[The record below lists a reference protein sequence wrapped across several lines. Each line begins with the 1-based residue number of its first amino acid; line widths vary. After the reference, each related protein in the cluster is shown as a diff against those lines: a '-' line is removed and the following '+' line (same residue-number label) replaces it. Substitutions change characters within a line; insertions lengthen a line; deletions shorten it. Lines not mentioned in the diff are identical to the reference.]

1 MTIMSEPVLAS
12 PSNPRIK
19 AAARLRDRRDRERT
33 GMTLI
38 DGARELRRA
47 LEAGVEV
54 VEAFVCEPLVAGEDA
69 RAALDALQ
77 ARGVAVTTTTEAA
90 FARLAFGDRAEGLV
104 AVARAPSLA
113 IDDLALPA
121 DPLIV
126 VIEGVEKP
134 GNLGAILRS
143 ADGAGV
149 DAVIAA
155 SPGTDL
161 ANPNVIRASAGTIF
175 SVPMAAAPT
184 DNVLRWLRDQR
195 IRIVATRVDAS
206 AAYTELD
213 LTRSVAIVLGSEAGG
228 LTDAWLGPD
237 IEAVHLPMLG
247 VADSLNVSVTAAVL
261 AYEARRQRA
270 ARTTEAD

>member
-1 MTIMSEPVLAS
+1 MTTMSEPVLAS

-19 AAARLRDRRDRERT
+19 AAARLRERRDRDRS
-33 GMTLI
+33 GLTLI

-47 LEAGVEV
+47 LEAGVDV
-54 VEAFVCEPLVAGEDA
+54 VDAFMCEPLVAGEDA
-69 RAALDALQ
+69 RAALDALR

-90 FARLAFGDRAEGLV
+90 FAKLAFGDRAEGLL
-104 AVARAPSLA
+104 AVVRAPSLGLG
-113 IDDLALPA
+113 DLTLPA

-134 GNLGAILRS
+134 GNLGAILRT

-155 SPGTDL
+155 SPATDL

-175 SVPMAAAPT
+175 TVPMAAAAT
-184 DNVLRWLRDQR
+184 DDVLRWLRDQR
-195 IRIVATRVDAS
+195 IRIVATRVDAEP
-206 AAYTELD
+206 AYTELD
-213 LTRSVAIVLGSEAGG
+213 LTGSVAIVLGSEAGG

-247 VADSLNVSVTAAVL
+247 VADSLNVSVTAAILV
-261 AYEARRQRA
+261 YEARRQRA
-270 ARTTEAD
+270 GRTTEAD